1 MASGAFGGIL
11 FWTSVFPADVV
22 KSRIQV
28 TGSKEP
34 FGKLLIKI
42 FRQEGELCHLESR
55 LRRLNK
61 TINFLGILALYN
73 GLQPTVIRTI
83 PASAALFLA
92 YEYSKKFLHSVV

>member
-42 FRQEGELCHLESR
+42 FRQEGKSHYLKCEQ
-55 LRRLNK
+55 RRQFNK
-61 TINFLGILALYN
+61 YFARNPCSLQWTSTHRDKDNSSLSGTFP
-73 GLQPTVIRTI
+73 GL
-83 PASAALFLA
+83 
-92 YEYSKKFLHSVV
+92 

>member
-42 FRQEGELCHLESR
+42 FRQEGKS
-55 LRRLNK
+55 
-61 TINFLGILALYN
+61 YN
-73 GLQPTVIRTI
+73 YLKCEQRQQ
-83 PASAALFLA
+83 L
-92 YEYSKKFLHSVV
+92 KK